1 MDIKAAI
8 EKMDKVIAN
17 WYVSD
22 PILLNTYCM
31 VEKLPDPN
39 QKTIGI
45 DSRSL
50 PPQIRFNPNFINAIP
65 YEMLEMIMASESF
78 KLLLRHATNRLQ
90 HPREVCGMASQLSVD
105 NIIVK
110 NNQNIPGVKET
121 FPMPKDF
128 NLPENSYMEDYY
140 RRLKDNIEE
149 MMENVETM
157 FGEADPDQQQGDGEG
172 SGQGEGNGEGEEKE
186 DGKGG
191 SGGYKEF
198 DNAQDALKEYLDPR
212 STSNQNWAQNDMLD
226 AQVENMVNAFKGS
239 CKMWGKFS
247 GEAISQVVA
256 ANTPKIS
263 AREILRRFNTSVTTT
278 QQFLT
283 RMKPNRRFDM
293 EAQGRRRKYTTKI
306 LFAID
311 SSGSMS
317 DDDLAEG
324 FAVVNSVCK
333 RAKVDY
339 MLWDSEI
346 KCVEKNF
353 KKAQKEFKVHGRGG
367 TNPEKVLKYA
377 DENRYDG
384 LVVFTDCFFDGDLRA
399 PKKTKVLWL
408 GTEKSSKNPT
418 SFGYFATLD
427 RNA

>member
-1 MDIKAAI
+1 MDIIKAAI

-31 VEKLPDPN
+31 VEKLPDPK
-39 QKTIGI
+39 QETIGI

-65 YEMLEMIMASESF
+65 YEMLEMVMASESF

-90 HPREVCGMASQLSVD
+90 HPREVCGMASTLAVD

-140 RRLKDNIEE
+140 RRLKEDIDD
-149 MMENVETM
+149 MMQNVETM
-157 FGEADPDQQQGDGEG
+157 FGQSDPDQPGEQESDGGSGNGDGEGEPKDGEG
-172 SGQGEGNGEGEEKE
+172 SG
-186 DGKGG
+186 
-191 SGGYKEF
+191 YKEF
-198 DNAQDALKEYLDPR
+198 DGPQDALKKYLDPR
-212 STSNQNWAQNDMLD
+212 STSNQHWAQNDMLD
-226 AQVENMVNAFKGS
+226 AQVENMVNCFKGS
-239 CKMWGKFS
+239 SKMWGKFS
-247 GEAISQVVA
+247 GDALSQIVA

-278 QQFLT
+278 MQFLT

-306 LFAID
+306 LFAMD

-317 DDDLAEG
+317 DEDIAEG
-324 FAVVNSVCK
+324 CAVVNSVCK

-339 MLWDSEI
+339 CFWDVEI
-346 KCVEKNF
+346 KMVEKNF
-353 KKAQKEFKVHGRGG
+353 KKSKKEFRVPGRGG
-367 TNPEKVLKYA
+367 TDPQKVFQYV
-377 DENRYDG
+377 DENHYDG
-384 LVVFTDCFFDGDLRA
+384 LILFTDCGFDGDVR
-399 PKKTKVLWL
+399 PPRKTKVLVL
-408 GTEKSSKNPT
+408 GTEKSSKNPLP
-418 SFGYFATLD
+418 FGYFATLD